1 MKNERTFQTASFL
14 TEEEVEEVLKNETV
28 SSNSDSDSDYSSEGS
43 DYVEDKRPLMKM
55 VESTTAD
62 IKWIWIL
69 LIRLKR
75 L

>member
-1 MKNERTFQTASFL
+1 MKNERAFHTASFL

-28 SSNSDSDSDYSSEGS
+28 SSNSDSDSNYSSEGS
-43 DYVEDKRPLMKM
+43 DYVEDKRPVMKM
-55 VESTTAD
+55 VESITAD

-69 LIRLKR
+69 LIGLKR